1 MSLNQITFKKK
12 YSNKLITVF
21 EKYGFLFMLLIYMS
35 IFGALNPKFLTVQN
49 ITNISVQVVPIGII
63 ALGLLFVLI
72 TGGLDLSTG
81 VGVSLAAISMEAIFR
96 FTENPVLAI
105 VAGFITTLILGTFNG
120 IMVSKVKMN
129 PIITTLIML
138 TIIQGV
144 VFIITRLGDS
154 LNMSNPFFRYIA
166 REDFLGIPIHFLI
179 MIFTYLVGYLVLNHT
194 RLGFYLI
201 AIGNNQEGARLAGI
215 NIYKILLYPYIISGF
230 MMGLASMIMVSR
242 LSFITPTFGGVPLLM
257 DALAAVLIGGVALT
271 GGKGTIFGIL
281 VGSFA
286 IAIINNSVNL
296 VDIHPDWNQFFKG
309 LIIVIMIIV
318 NRGIEIV
325 DNKRVK

>member
-230 MMGLASMIMVSR
+230 MMGLASMIMVSG

-318 NRGIEIV
+318 NRGIENV